1 MKIETGQVA
10 VVTGAASGIGLAIST
25 ALVARG
31 LHVVMADIDA
41 ARLDAAAGQVSVD
54 ATATKPT
61 DVADG
66 EAVAA
71 LRDFA
76 LDKFGRVDL
85 VFNNAGVTLPFAPMW
100 EYSRSDWEWL
110 LGINLWGV
118 VNGIQAFVPYLVER
132 GSGHVINT
140 ASMAGVG
147 IIPRNGAYNA
157 AKHAVV
163 SLSETLNAELASAG
177 TDLHASVLIPGL
189 VPTRIAESSG
199 RRPQTSA
206 QQPPGSTTPPLAEAE
221 KYTVSSEDVA
231 RRTLAGIEAN
241 RTYIFS
247 NPGSENL
254 VEDRFS
260 RIKSDLKSFS

>member
-1 MKIETGQVA
+1 MKIETAQVA

-25 ALVARG
+25 ALAARG
-31 LHVVMADIDA
+31 VRVVMADIDGD
-41 ARLDAAAGQVSVD
+41 RLADAAAQVSPE

-61 DVADG
+61 DVSDAR
-66 EAVAA
+66 AVAA

-85 VFNNAGVTLPFAPMW
+85 VFNNAGVTLPFVPMW

-110 LGINLWGV
+110 MGINLWGV
-118 VNGIQAFVPYLVER
+118 INGIEAFVPHLVER

-140 ASMAGVG
+140 ASMAGVS

-177 TDLHASVLIPGL
+177 PDLHASVLIPGL
-189 VPTRIAESSG
+189 VPTRIAE
-199 RRPQTSA
+199 TSA
-206 QQPPGSTTPPLAEAE
+206 RRSQAPAAQGSGSTTALLAGAD
-221 KYTVSSEDVA
+221 KNTVSSEDVA

-247 NPGSENL
+247 NPGSEDP
-254 VEDRFS
+254 VHDRFS
-260 RIKSDLKSFS
+260 RIDSDLKSFS